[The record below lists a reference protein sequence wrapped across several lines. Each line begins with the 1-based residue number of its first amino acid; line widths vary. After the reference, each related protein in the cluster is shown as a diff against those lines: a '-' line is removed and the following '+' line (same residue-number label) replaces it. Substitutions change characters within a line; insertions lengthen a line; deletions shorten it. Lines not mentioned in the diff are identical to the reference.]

1 MRVPGLCLSILT
13 VILTAAPLAAA
24 PHAERN
30 EGRVVVELAPREPPS
45 GSWTHVF
52 APVTGLFRGGP
63 GYWYDPRVVE
73 IETRPPGA
81 LLDLF
86 YVRQNFQKRF
96 EQARA
101 PVTLVL
107 PSRIDAT
114 PRDSVV
120 IRATLDGHRREEVQV
135 EVRSRTELV
144 TLELAPLPNALLVFT
159 HTCFAGRGALTF
171 LTERAADF
179 RVQPT
184 QTGFR
189 VILLG
194 TGIAPDARV
203 NLASA
208 PSALVASLRA
218 DQIGEDLIVS
228 AELAERVRGGPFAP
242 RRRQAEDFV
251 RGVHVLS
258 LEFAAGEEE
267 AAHVERARAAL
278 ARIGP
283 DRVTGCALAFDAQL
297 RDALDAAALLRAL
310 APSGTYTD
318 RFTRAAMKRL
328 GEISPGGVIHMRDG
342 AQFRGAIAVELSA
355 AMAQAG
361 DAVGYLALLRTFV
374 AELESEP
381 NRRSTLRSLIA
392 PELDPSRFDA
402 IVAEA
407 ERLERGCA
415 DREIAR
421 TAPDPSG

>member
-1 MRVPGLCLSILT
+1 MRVPGLCLSILAA
-13 VILTAAPLAAA
+13 ILTAAPIAAA
-24 PHAERN
+24 PDAERGD
-30 EGRVVVELAPREPPS
+30 ERVVVELVPREPPS
-45 GSWTHVF
+45 GSWSHVF
-52 APVTGLFRGGP
+52 APLTSLFHGGT

-81 LLDLF
+81 LLDFF
-86 YVRQNFQKRF
+86 YVRRNFQKRF

-107 PSRIDAT
+107 PSRLDAT

-120 IRATLDGHRREEVQV
+120 IRATLDGHRREEVRV
-135 EVRSRTELV
+135 EVRSRTERV
-144 TLELAPLPNALLVFT
+144 TLELAPLPNALLAFT

-171 LTERAADF
+171 LTEQAADF
-179 RVQPT
+179 RVQST

-194 TGIAPDARV
+194 TRVAPDGRV

-228 AELAERVRGGPFAP
+228 AELAERARGGPFAP

-267 AAHVERARAAL
+267 AVHVERARDAL
-278 ARIGP
+278 ARIGS
-283 DRVTGCALAFDAQL
+283 DRVAGCALVFDAHL

-310 APSGTYTD
+310 APSGSYTD

-328 GEISPGGVIHMRDG
+328 GEISPGGVIHIRDG
-342 AQFRGAIAVELSA
+342 AQFGGAIAVELSA
-355 AMAQAG
+355 AMAQPG

-374 AELESEP
+374 AELEP
-381 NRRSTLRSLIA
+381 AANRRSTLRSLIA
-392 PELDPSRFDA
+392 PELDPSQFDA
-402 IVAEA
+402 IVDEA
-407 ERLERGCA
+407 ERLERDCG
-415 DREIAR
+415 DRE
-421 TAPDPSG
+421 TAPVPSG